1 MRYQF
6 FKFSLWIRDAARFAR
21 KSIVTLLFVMPYR
34 TIRFLWRKR
43 IIQSVV
49 IAVILYLGIDVGKYF
64 FTPDV
69 EWLARQNPRLT
80 EMMVHQERRP
90 EKAGKRI
97 AIRHAWVPLKK
108 ISPYVVQAVII
119 GEDDKFWQHRGFDFE
134 AIQRAFRE
142 DIKERRFKSGGSTIT
157 QQLAKNL
164 FLKPTKNPVR
174 KIKEAILAWR
184 MERVLEKERI
194 LEIYLNV
201 AEWGESI
208 YGVEAAALH
217 YYGKRASSLTPMQ
230 AARLA
235 AALPNPRRY
244 SPVGSSGFVRNRS
257 RIIYSVMKKR
267 GILK

>member
-1 MRYQF
+1 M
-6 FKFSLWIRDAARFAR
+6 
-21 KSIVTLLFVMPYR
+21 
-34 TIRFLWRKR
+34 
-43 IIQSVV
+43 
-49 IAVILYLGIDVGKYF
+49 
-64 FTPDV
+64 
-69 EWLARQNPRLT
+69 
-80 EMMVHQERRP
+80 
-90 EKAGKRI
+90 
-97 AIRHAWVPLKK
+97 
-108 ISPYVVQAVII
+108 
-119 GEDDKFWQHRGFDFE
+119 
-134 AIQRAFRE
+134 
-142 DIKERRFKSGGSTIT
+142 
-157 QQLAKNL
+157 
-164 FLKPTKNPVR
+164 KPSKNPVR
-174 KIKEAILAWR
+174 KVKEAILAWR

-267 GILK
+267 GFR